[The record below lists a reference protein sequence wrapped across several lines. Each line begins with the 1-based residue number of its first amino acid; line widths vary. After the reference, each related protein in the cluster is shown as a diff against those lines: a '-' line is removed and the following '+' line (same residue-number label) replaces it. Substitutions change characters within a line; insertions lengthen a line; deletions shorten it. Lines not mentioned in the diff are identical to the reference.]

1 MPGKI
6 EIEYNISLQPLE
18 DLLSKVSKPGEFFMK
33 GSREVPM
40 PTMAVNG
47 VGVLSFPV
55 LETQIKTMIGQ
66 ASLAPYGRGED
77 TILDTSVRKTWQISP
92 DHIQIGGKSWK
103 INFDAILDEVK
114 TALGCLDVPVFAE
127 LYKLLIYDEG
137 GFFLPHRDSEKSPG
151 MFGTMIIALPSSHEG
166 GQLIV
171 HHKDEKATIDLSGA
185 ESSELKFAAFYA
197 DCEHEVLPIT
207 KGYRICLV
215 YNLIQKFSDK
225 DRNNTDTLESLMTPC
240 HINEI
245 KEVSNILKNALTDNH
260 QPSKLVWLL
269 EHQYSKAELSFNSL
283 KNADAAIAKVLTK
296 AAEQAKYAL
305 HLGIVHIEESGSA
318 EADFGYYSSRSR
330 RGYYRECEM
339 DVESDDYEIVDVCS
353 SEKYIDSWMDP
364 QNHLKNFGQVPIE
377 KGELLP
383 SHALDGV
390 EPDEQRL
397 LEATGNAGV
406 SFERAYHRAA
416 LILWPQENYINVL
429 LQSGIKSGV
438 AYFKE
443 QMNLGLDKK
452 NHSPWQI
459 DMKNI
464 ALAVINAFENS
475 VQSRYFWRNEDST
488 SAEMLT
494 LLCQLKEYPL
504 IERFIHVVSASY
516 DGSENNALII
526 AADILKEPL
535 IIDRLFSDLFHK
547 NMPFKSVECINLYEK
562 LVGSFCKKTENL
574 AKGVLK
580 NSSQEVVNGL
590 RLLNQ
595 NTLDGQNSWRW
606 QKRTKIDSEAV
617 VLLWHALEKLNAKSL
632 QEETISIFIAN
643 CDIFD
648 PRTILVPALVKLQS
662 SIIDSPLLYL
672 WEHTSNYLLKE
683 SEYPP
688 NPPTNWAQEV
698 KIGCS
703 CDDCNNLK
711 IFAKDPNI
719 QMYQFQM
726 SQQRRDHIANQLRQ
740 NGLDMSM
747 TTDKSRRPYTLICTK
762 TRQRY
767 QEKCNEY
774 RADVQAMQ
782 LLIPLLPD
790 LSKNGE
796 SAMVKLRNKLI
807 EAVDR
812 FK

>member
-1 MPGKI
+1 MPSEI
-6 EIEYNISLQPLE
+6 EIEYNLSLQLLE
-18 DLLSKVSKPGEFFMK
+18 DLLSKVSKPGEFFME

-40 PTMAVNG
+40 PTITVNG
-47 VGVLSFPV
+47 VGVLSFPIPEIQV
-55 LETQIKTMIGQ
+55 KAMIRE

-92 DHIQIGGKSWK
+92 DHIQIGGKSWQM
-103 INFDAILDEVK
+103 NFDAILDEIK
-114 TALGCLDVPVFAE
+114 TALGCLDVTVSAE

-166 GQLIV
+166 GQLV
-171 HHKDEKATIDLSGA
+171 VRHKDNKAIIDLSGA
-185 ESSELKFAAFYA
+185 EGSELKFGAFYA
-197 DCEHEVLPIT
+197 DCEHEVLPVT

-215 YNLIQKFSDK
+215 YNLIQKFSGEN
-225 DRNNTDTLESLMTPC
+225 RNKTDTFDSLKAPC
-240 HINEI
+240 YINEI
-245 KEVSNILKNALTDNH
+245 QEASNILKTAFTDNDD

-269 EHQYSKAELSFNSL
+269 EHQYSTAELSFNSL
-283 KNADAAIAKVLTK
+283 KNTDAAIAKVLTK
-296 AAEQAKYAL
+296 AAEQARCAL
-305 HLGIVHIEESGSA
+305 YLGIVHIEESGSA

-330 RGYYRECEM
+330 RGYYRDDEM
-339 DVESDDYEIVDVCS
+339 DVESDDYEIVDICD
-353 SEKYIDSWMDP
+353 SERYIDGWMDP
-364 QNHLKNFGQVPIE
+364 QNRLKDFGRVPIE
-377 KGELLP
+377 EGELLP

-438 AYFKE
+438 SYFKE
-443 QMNLGLDKK
+443 KMNLGLDKK
-452 NHSPWQI
+452 NQSEWQV
-459 DMKNI
+459 DMKKI
-464 ALAVINAFENS
+464 ALAIIGEFEDS
-475 VQSRYFWRNEDST
+475 VQSPYSSRSEGSI

-494 LLCQLKEYPL
+494 LLCQLQENSL
-504 IERFIHVVSASY
+504 VERFIHVIIASY
-516 DGSENNALII
+516 DGSENDALI
-526 AADILKEPL
+526 AAVDVLKEPSM
-535 IIDRLFSDLFHK
+535 IDRLFSDLFQK
-547 NMPFKSVECINLYEK
+547 NIPQKPVQCINLYKK
-562 LVGSFCKKTENL
+562 LISVFCKNPVSSVKD
-574 AKGVLK
+574 VLK
-580 NSSQEVVNGL
+580 TSSEEVVNGL
-590 RLLNQ
+590 KFLNQ
-595 NTLDGQNSWRW
+595 KPTDAHQNWKWR
-606 QKRTKIDSEAV
+606 KKTEIDSEAV
-617 VLLWHALEKLNAKSL
+617 ALLWHALEELNAKKL
-632 QEETISIFIAN
+632 QDEVISIFIAN
-643 CDIFD
+643 RDTFD
-648 PRTILVPALVKLQS
+648 PRTILAPALAKLR
-662 SIIDSPLLYL
+662 IILGSPLLHL
-672 WEHTSNYLLKE
+672 WEHVSNCLLTG

-698 KIGCS
+698 KIVCS
-703 CDDCNNLK
+703 CDDCKNLK

-719 QMYQFQM
+719 QIYRFQM
-726 SQQRRDHIANQLRQ
+726 PQQRRDHIANQLRQ

-747 TTDKSRRPYTLICTK
+747 TTDESRRPYTLICTK

-774 RADVQAMQ
+774 RADVKAMQ

-796 SAMVKLRNKLI
+796 NAIMKLRNRLI

-812 FK
+812 LK

>member
-1 MPGKI
+1 MPSEI
-6 EIEYNISLQPLE
+6 EIEYNLSLQPLE
-18 DLLSKVSKPGEFFMK
+18 DLLSKVSKPGEFFME

-40 PTMAVNG
+40 PTVTVNG
-47 VGVLSFPV
+47 VGVLSFPIP
-55 LETQIKTMIGQ
+55 ETQVKAMIRE

-77 TILDTSVRKTWQISP
+77 TILDTSVRKTWQIPP
-92 DHIQIGGKSWK
+92 DNIQIGGKSWK
-103 INFDAILDEVK
+103 TNFDAILDEIK
-114 TALGCLDVPVFAE
+114 TALGCLDVTVSAE

-171 HHKDEKATIDLSGA
+171 HHKDKKATIDLSGA
-185 ESSELKFAAFYA
+185 EGSELKFGAFYA
-197 DCEHEVLPIT
+197 DCEHEVLPVT

-215 YNLIQKFSDK
+215 YNLIQKFSGK
-225 DRNNTDTLESLMTPC
+225 DRNNTDTLDSLTAPC

-245 KEVSNILKNALTDNH
+245 QEASNILKTAFTDDH

-296 AAEQAKYAL
+296 AAKQAKCAL

-330 RGYYRECEM
+330 RGYYRDDEM
-339 DVESDDYEIVDVCS
+339 NVESGEYEIVDICD
-353 SEKYIDSWMDP
+353 SEQYIDGWMDP
-364 QNHLKNFGQVPIE
+364 QNRLKNFGRVPIQE
-377 KGELLP
+377 GELLP
-383 SHALDGV
+383 SYVLDGV

-397 LEATGNAGV
+397 LEAAGNAGV

-416 LILWPQENYINVL
+416 LILWPQENYINIL
-429 LQSGIKSGV
+429 LQSGIKTGV
-438 AYFKE
+438 TYFKE
-443 QMNLGLDKK
+443 QMILGLDKK
-452 NHSPWQI
+452 NQSKWQA

-464 ALAVINAFENS
+464 ALAIISEFEDS
-475 VQSRYFWRNEDST
+475 VQSRYSSRNEDFT

-494 LLCQLKEYPL
+494 LLCQLKENAL
-504 IERFIHVVSASY
+504 IERFVHVVSASY
-516 DGSENNALII
+516 DGSENDALI
-526 AADILKEPL
+526 AAVDVLKEPL
-535 IIDRLFSDLFHK
+535 MIDRLFSDLFQK
-547 NMPFKSVECINLYEK
+547 NMPLKSVECINLYKK
-562 LVGSFCKKTENL
+562 LISIFCAKTANSV
-574 AKGVLK
+574 KDVLI

-595 NTLDGQNSWRW
+595 KPLDAQHSRRRE
-606 QKRTKIDSEAV
+606 KRTEIDSEAV
-617 VLLWHALEKLNAKSL
+617 VLLWRALEELNAKQL
-632 QEETISIFIAN
+632 QDETISIFITD
-643 CDIFD
+643 CHIFD
-648 PRTILVPALVKLQS
+648 PRTILAPVLAKLQS
-662 SIIDSPLLYL
+662 SIIGSPLLHL
-672 WEHTSNYLLKE
+672 WEHASNCLLTE

-688 NPPTNWAQEV
+688 NPPTTWTQEV

-703 CDDCNNLK
+703 CDDCKSLK
-711 IFAKDPNI
+711 IFAKDPNMQI
-719 QMYQFQM
+719 YRFQM
-726 SQQRRDHIANQLRQ
+726 PQQRRDHIANQLRQ

-747 TTDKSRRPYTLICTK
+747 TIDESRRPYTLICTK

-774 RADVQAMQ
+774 RADVKAMQ
-782 LLIPLLPD
+782 LLVPLLPD

-796 SAMVKLRNKLI
+796 SAMVKLRNRLI

-812 FK
+812 LK